1 MGALALY
8 GQTISVKRN
17 KADMKNLNLVPTISL
32 SVLLILS
39 ACDKKPDATV
49 VEKPLPEFTNLE
61 TSRLGT
67 EIDLYIKNP
76 SLEHAAMVEGAF
88 VRLGE
93 EIAELDQSV
102 PQSAGASRT
111 EAQVKAANLREYRG
125 KERERFVAV
134 QAQGRINDAKTT
146 STESGEKAQQA
157 ARDTGES
164 VKDAADAVK
173 EGVRNTVDTVKDT
186 LP

>member
-17 KADMKNLNLVPTISL
+17 KADMKNLNLVPIISV
-32 SVLLILS
+32 SGLLILS
-39 ACDKKPDATV
+39 ACEKKPDATV
-49 VEKPLPEFTNLE
+49 VEKPLPESVNLE

-67 EIDLYIKNP
+67 AIDLYIKNP
-76 SLEHAAMVEGAF
+76 SSEHAAMVEGAF
-88 VRLGE
+88 NRLDE
-93 EIAELDQSV
+93 EIAELDERV
-102 PQSAGASRT
+102 PQSTGASRT
-111 EAQVKAANLREYRG
+111 EAKAKATNLREYRG
-125 KERERFVAV
+125 EERARFVAA
-134 QAQGRINDAKTT
+134 QAQSRINDAKTT
-146 STESGEKAQQA
+146 TTESGEKAQQA

>member
-1 MGALALY
+1 
-8 GQTISVKRN
+8 
-17 KADMKNLNLVPTISL
+17 MKNLNLVSIISV

-39 ACDKKPDATV
+39 ACEKKPDATV
-49 VEKPLPEFTNLE
+49 VEKPFPESVSLE

-67 EIDLYIKNP
+67 AIDLYIKNP
-76 SLEHAAMVEGAF
+76 SSEHAAVVEGAF
-88 VRLGE
+88 VRLDE
-93 EIAELDQSV
+93 EIAELDQRV
-102 PQSAGASRT
+102 PQSTGASRP
-111 EAQVKAANLREYRG
+111 EAQAKAANLREYRG
-125 KERERFVAV
+125 KERVRFVAA

-146 STESGEKAQQA
+146 TTESGEKAQQA